1 MPLSPGHRL
10 GPYEIVA
17 PIGAGGM
24 GEVYKAID
32 TRLGRTVAIK
42 TLDGAHSERF
52 QQEARAVAALNHPNI
67 CVLYDVG
74 PGYLVME
81 YIDGTPLHGPM
92 SLSEALQVATQ
103 MADALD
109 AAHAKGIL
117 HRDLKPANI
126 MMTTSGA
133 KLLDFGLAKI
143 LAQDSDD
150 ATRTIAGTV
159 LGTASYMSPEQ
170 AQGKATD
177 VRSDVFSFGAVL
189 YELLSG
195 KRVFERESLLDTL
208 NAVVREEPRFLDSP
222 ASSIVMRCLAK
233 PPDKRFQTIGEVKAA
248 LQQLRSKPAEVG
260 QALPSIAVL
269 PFANMSQNADD
280 EYFSDGLAEEI
291 INALAQVPG
300 LKVIARTSAF
310 AFKGKNEDIRR
321 IAETLG
327 VTHVLE
333 GSVRRAGPR
342 IRVTAQLIHA
352 HDGTHLWSQRY
363 DRELAD
369 IFAVQDEIAAAIAD
383 ALKLKLSPAPER
395 RMPSLPAYEA
405 YLRYRYY
412 QWRFTPEG
420 SRRSRECLEQALAL
434 DPSFALPYV
443 GLADYHLALA
453 AVGGL
458 RSREAMPR
466 ARELAQR
473 ALEVDPDLPEAHAML
488 GIVAGVLDF
497 DWPET
502 ERRFR
507 LAMAREPISPHLRQW
522 HAWFHLFSIGRV
534 TEAKRQMD
542 RVVEEDPLSQMWR
555 LMRSLTVLGL
565 GLEDEALNDCRK
577 SVELDAQM
585 WLGWAVLGLLHAIRG
600 QHAESLRCAERA
612 VAIAAWAPLAAGV
625 MAAALTNINRTADA
639 EPLLETLRNDP
650 SNGPFGLAFYALAR
664 GDIDSVVACADKAA
678 DQRFV
683 SLATLLIR
691 PFESRLQRSAGWPG
705 LLKKLNLT
713 PAVTTTT
720 S

>member
-1 MPLSPGHRL
+1 MALSPGDRL

-17 PIGAGGM
+17 AIGAGGM
-24 GEVYKAID
+24 GEVYKATD

-42 TLDGAHSERF
+42 TLDAAHGERF
-52 QQEARAVAALNHPNI
+52 QQEARAVAALNHPHI

-81 YIDGTPLHGPM
+81 YLDGRPLSGP
-92 SLSEALQVATQ
+92 LPLNDALHVATQ
-103 MADALD
+103 VADAID

-126 MMTTSGA
+126 MMTASGA

-143 LAQDSDD
+143 LEASED
-150 ATRTIAGTV
+150 ATRTLAGAV

-189 YELLSG
+189 FELLTG
-195 KRVFERESLLDTL
+195 QRVFERESLLDTL
-208 NAVVREEPRFLDSP
+208 NAVVREEPYPLDSP
-222 ASSIVMRCLAK
+222 ASSVVMRCLAK
-233 PPDKRFQTIGEVKAA
+233 QPEKRFQTIGEVKAA
-248 LQQLRSKPAEVG
+248 LQQLRSHPVEVVRT
-260 QALPSIAVL
+260 LPSIAVL
-269 PFANMSQNADD
+269 PFANMSHDAGD

-321 IAETLG
+321 IAQTLG

-352 HDGTHLWSQRY
+352 RDGTHLWSQRY

-369 IFAVQDEIAAAIAD
+369 IFAVQDDIAACIAG
-383 ALKLKLSPAPER
+383 ALKLQLTPAPER

-412 QWRFTPEG
+412 QWRFTPED
-420 SRRSRECLEQALAL
+420 SQRSRESLEQALAL
-434 DPSFALPYV
+434 DPGFALPYV

-453 AVGGL
+453 SVGAVRAL
-458 RSREAMPR
+458 EVMPR
-466 ARELAQR
+466 ARELATR
-473 ALEVDPDLPEAHAML
+473 ALEIDPDLPEAHAML

-507 LAMAREPISPHLRQW
+507 LAVAREPLSPHLRQW
-522 HAWFHLFSIGRV
+522 HAYFHLFSIGRPA
-534 TEAKRQMD
+534 EGKRQHD
-542 RVVEEDPLSQMWR
+542 RVIEEDPLSQMWR
-555 LMRSLTVLGL
+555 YTVSLILHGC
-565 GLEDEALNDCRK
+565 GLENDALNECRN
-577 SVELDAQM
+577 SVELDAQF
-585 WLGWAVLGLLHAIRG
+585 WLGWAFLGLLHGVHGR
-600 QHAESLRCAERA
+600 HAESLRCAEK
-612 VAIAAWAPLAAGV
+612 AIAAAPWAPLAIGV
-625 MAAALTNINRTADA
+625 TAAARMNADRTTDA
-639 EPLLETLRNDP
+639 EPLLDTLRDDP
-650 SNGPFGLAFYALAR
+650 LNGPMGLAYYNLMR
-664 GDIDSVVACADKAA
+664 GDIDSAVECAGKAA

-683 SLATLLIR
+683 SLVTIFIR
-691 PFESRLQRSAGWPG
+691 PFERRLEKSAGWPA
-705 LLKKLNLT
+705 LLEKLRLT
-713 PAVTTTT
+713 PAIAP
-720 S
+720 

>member
-24 GEVYKAID
+24 GEVYKATD

-92 SLSEALQVATQ
+92 ALSEALQVATQ

-133 KLLDFGLAKI
+133 KLLDFGLAKV
-143 LAQDSDD
+143 LAEATDD

-170 AQGKATD
+170 AQGKTTD

-189 YELLSG
+189 YELLTG

-208 NAVVREEPRFLDSP
+208 NAVVREEPRPLDSP
-222 ASSIVMRCLAK
+222 ASAIVMRCLAK
-233 PPDKRFQTIGEVKAA
+233 QPERRFQTIGDVKTA
-248 LQQLRSKPAEVG
+248 LQQLRSKAADVV

-269 PFANMSQNADD
+269 PFANTSHSADD

-327 VTHVLE
+327 VTNVLE

-342 IRVTAQLIHA
+342 IRVTAQLILA
-352 HDGTHLWSQRY
+352 SDGTHLWSQRY

-369 IFAVQDEIAAAIAD
+369 IFAVQDEIASAIAG

-405 YLRYRYY
+405 YLKYRYY
-412 QWRFTPEG
+412 QWRFTPED
-420 SRRSRECLEQALAL
+420 SQRSRECLEQALTL
-434 DPSFALPYV
+434 DPGFALPYV

-458 RSREAMPR
+458 PSREAMLR
-466 ARELAQR
+466 ARELATR
-473 ALEVDPDLPEAHAML
+473 ALEIDPDLPEAHAML
-488 GIVAGVLDF
+488 GIVAGVLDY

-522 HAWFHLFSIGRV
+522 NAWFHLFSIGRR
-534 TEAKRQMD
+534 TEAKQQMD

-555 LMRSLTVLGL
+555 YVMSVTLFASGRD
-565 GLEDEALNDCRK
+565 DEALREIRK
-577 SVELDAQM
+577 AVELDPQF
-585 WLGWAVLGLLHAIRG
+585 WLGWTFQSLFHALHGR
-600 QHAESLRCAERA
+600 HPESLQCAQK
-612 VAIAAWAPLAAGV
+612 AIAGAAWSPLANGV
-625 MAAALTNINRTADA
+625 MAAALANEDRTSDA
-639 EPLLETLRNDP
+639 GPLLDRLRGDR
-650 SNGPFGLAFYALAR
+650 SVGPIGMAYYFLAR
-664 GDIDSVVACADKAA
+664 GDMDSAVEWVEKSA
-678 DQRFV
+678 DQRIA
-683 SLATLLIR
+683 SLVTLMIRAFEPRLIT
-691 PFESRLQRSAGWPG
+691 SAGWSA
-705 LLKKLNLT
+705 LLKRLNLT

>member
-17 PIGAGGM
+17 LIGTGGM
-24 GEVYKAID
+24 GEVYKATD

-42 TLDGAHSERF
+42 TLDGAHGDRF
-52 QQEARAVAALNHPNI
+52 QQEARAVAALNHPHI

-81 YIDGTPLHGPM
+81 YIEGHPLHGP
-92 SLSEALQVATQ
+92 LPLGDVLRVATQ
-103 MADALD
+103 VADALD

-143 LAQDSDD
+143 LAEATDD
-150 ATRTIAGTV
+150 ATRTMAGTV

-170 AQGKATD
+170 AQGKAAD
-177 VRSDVFSFGAVL
+177 ARSDVFSFGAVL
-189 YELLSG
+189 YELLTG

-208 NAVVREEPRFLDSP
+208 NAVVREEPRPPDSP
-222 ASSIVMRCLAK
+222 ASSVVMRCLAK
-233 PPDKRFQTIGEVKAA
+233 QPDKRFQTIAEVRAA
-248 LQQLRSKPAEVG
+248 LQQLRLKPADVV
-260 QALPSIAVL
+260 QTTPSIAVL
-269 PFANMSQNADD
+269 PFANMSHNADD

-291 INALAQVPG
+291 INALVQVPG

-310 AFKGKNEDIRR
+310 AFKGKNEDIRK

-327 VTHVLE
+327 VTNVLE

-342 IRVTAQLIHA
+342 IRVTAQLIQA
-352 HDGTHLWSQRY
+352 GDGTHLWSQRY

-369 IFAVQDEIAAAIAD
+369 IFEVQDEIAAAIAG
-383 ALKLKLSPAPER
+383 ALKLKLAPAPER

-412 QWRFTPEG
+412 QWRFTPED
-420 SRRSRECLEQALAL
+420 SQRSKECLEQALAL
-434 DPSFALPYV
+434 DPGFALPYV

-458 RSREAMPR
+458 PSREAMTR
-466 ARELAQR
+466 ARELATR
-473 ALEVDPDLPEAHAML
+473 ALEIDQDLPEAHAML

-497 DWPET
+497 DWQET

-522 HAWFHLFSIGRV
+522 NAWFHLFSMGRA
-534 TEAKRQMD
+534 TEAKQQMD

-555 LMRSLTVLGL
+555 YTMSVTLAGSGRD
-565 GLEDEALNDCRK
+565 DEALRESRK
-577 SVELDAQM
+577 AVELDPQF
-585 WLGWAVLGLLHAIRG
+585 WLGWTFQSLLHAFHG
-600 QHAESLRCAERA
+600 QHAESLTCAEKGIA
-612 VAIAAWAPLAAGV
+612 GAAWASQAIGA
-625 MAAALTNINRTADA
+625 MAAALANMDRTVDA
-639 EPLLETLRNDP
+639 EPLLATLQSDT
-650 SNGPFGLAFYALAR
+650 SVGPLGLVCYSVAR
-664 GDIDSVVACADKAA
+664 GDVDSAVEWAEKAA
-678 DQRFV
+678 DQRIA
-683 SLATLLIR
+683 SLVTLLIR
-691 PFESRLQRSAGWPG
+691 AFEPRLNKSAGWPA

-713 PAVTTTT
+713 PAM